1 MQKYHKELWTEVNR
15 RCNQKPTRLTDSS
28 EKTSI
33 QSEDEADMEKLAAV
47 MAQLASSQQQFQ
59 QQFVNSQQQFQQL
72 QQEMQHR
79 IKHNKGSYNNN

>member
-1 MQKYHKELWTEVNR
+1 
-15 RCNQKPTRLTDSS
+15 
-28 EKTSI
+28 
-33 QSEDEADMEKLAAV
+33 MEKLAAV